1 MQIPIA
7 LTSKWFWYSIL
18 CVVCWGGWTV
28 FAKLGS
34 EQMPEGAAQFLFAWG
49 MLPVAMA
56 LLAGRR
62 FRMERNAR
70 GIWYSIA
77 NGVFAAIGGWALFAA
92 YRRAGNAS
100 VVTVVTGMYPLFTVG
115 LALLILRER
124 LTKLHFLGL
133 IFAVAA
139 FVIFSL

>member
-1 MQIPIA
+1 
-7 LTSKWFWYSIL
+7 
-18 CVVCWGGWTV
+18 
-28 FAKLGS
+28 
-34 EQMPEGAAQFLFAWG
+34 
-49 MLPVAMA
+49 
-56 LLAGRR
+56 
-62 FRMERNAR
+62 MERNAR

-77 NGVFAAIGGWALFAA
+77 NGVLAAIGGWALFAA

-100 VVTVVTGMYPLFTVG
+100 VVTVVTGMYPLFTVA

-124 LTKLHFLGL
+124 LTKLHVLGL